1 VAVTSAK
8 TPLPIPPSVPPSLT
22 RHEFPPPIPPPKAEW
37 IIAAMLGLGVALGAA
52 GVIAYVE
59 TSRYGPAPPA
69 EEGANEWAT
78 PNPRP
83 PKSASAAVSS
93 DTSGEAVDLE
103 LEEPIIDVEINGSAS
118 AASAAS
124 SP

>member
-8 TPLPIPPSVPPSLT
+8 TPLPIPPSVPPSMPT
-22 RHEFPPPIPPPKAEW
+22 PERPRSIPPPEAEW

-78 PNPRP
+78 PNPKP
-83 PKSASAAVSS
+83 PKSESAAVSAA
-93 DTSGEAVDLE
+93 TSGDEVDLE

-118 AASAAS
+118 VSS